1 MYASLLISLL
11 AAFVAMLGKQWL
23 NRYLRNS
30 GRSMIERCGDR
41 QRKCNGLEKW
51 PLHFFVEGLPV
62 MLQLSLFLLACG
74 LCRHMWSINPSVA
87 YTLIS
92 LTGLGVSFYVMI
104 VIAGTSSYAC
114 PFQTPASIAL
124 RSTWK
129 KVRPRIF
136 SPTVHSRRVISHTR
150 RTWDRRV
157 WSLLRCQPLPTVPL
171 TEIRVL
177 QSEPWLKPRDLE
189 ILHRTNTNNVRCVS
203 WILRNITDPE
213 ALDAAV
219 RLAGLIR
226 WFDDGT
232 DVDPPYDMIVSTF
245 ETCFDSTRKLY
256 PGLRDRAYYSGRA
269 MIWIHTLAMCK
280 SEEFARV
287 FPLPN
292 LEYTT
297 PTPDHDLRHIL
308 WANVARPADLR
319 LISFLD
325 THPRHTLSHSEWIS
339 NALFHLSWA
348 NRAGLNFGF
357 IPDCISTTYEITIP
371 LNATL
376 NRLLVWCIFLGWPVK
391 EETLK
396 VTEKS

>member
-1 MYASLLISLL
+1 
-11 AAFVAMLGKQWL
+11 
-23 NRYLRNS
+23 
-30 GRSMIERCGDR
+30 MIERCGDR
-41 QRKCNGLEKW
+41 QRKCNGLKKW
-51 PLHFFVEGLPV
+51 PLHFFIESLPV
-62 MLQLSLFLLACG
+62 MLQASLFLLACG
-74 LCRHMWSINPSVA
+74 LCRHMWSINSPVA
-87 YTLIS
+87 YTLVG

-129 KVRPRIF
+129 KVRSRIL
-136 SPTVHSRRVISHTR
+136 SPTVHSRRAISYIR

-157 WSLLRCQPLPTVPL
+157 RSLLRCQPLPMVLL
-171 TEIRVL
+171 TEIHVP
-177 QSEPWLKPRDLE
+177 QPEPWLKPRDLD

-256 PGLRDRAYYSGRA
+256 PGLRDRAYYCGRA

-280 SEEFARV
+280 SEEFASV

-297 PTPDHDLRHIL
+297 PAPDHDLRHLL
-308 WANVARPADLR
+308 WVNVARPADLR
-319 LISFLD
+319 LINFLNV
-325 THPRHTLSHSEWIS
+325 HPRHTPSHSEWIS

-348 NRAGLNFGF
+348 NRARLNFGF

-376 NRLLVWCIFLGWPVK
+376 NRLLVWCIFLGWPV
-391 EETLK
+391 EEEALK
-396 VTEKS
+396 VTDKSYEISCFCLQAAHTVLHQRSHGTHPISAI